1 MANETALYMKFPCV
15 LRDKL
20 LNGELHFP
28 PNTRFAYEK
37 IFTYRAVEREKEDF
51 SPITREDFRSYFE
64 LGKKPKPRG
73 VKRDILADPTY
84 YGVSSFLNQ
93 KRVEQ
98 LMKFPNPNKKMASG
112 YVYDKAGPE
121 YTNEDHVCWWLFEDA
136 DVSGFSLIEEKN
148 DG

>member
-37 IFTYRAVEREKEDF
+37 IFTYRAVERKKEDF

-84 YGVSSFLNQ
+84 YGVSSF
-93 KRVEQ
+93 
-98 LMKFPNPNKKMASG
+98 
-112 YVYDKAGPE
+112 
-121 YTNEDHVCWWLFEDA
+121 
-136 DVSGFSLIEEKN
+136 
-148 DG
+148 

>member
-37 IFTYRAVEREKEDF
+37 IFTYRAVERKKEDF

-98 LMKFPNPNKKMASG
+98 LMKFPNPNKKWHPDMYTRRQVLNILMKIM
-112 YVYDKAGPE
+112 YVG
-121 YTNEDHVCWWLFEDA
+121 
-136 DVSGFSLIEEKN
+136 GFLKMQM
-148 DG
+148 